1 MYKFENINPEIQKNP
16 EDLKNPEKNDNYT
29 SVNLERTTYFCKEKF
44 NNPEN
49 KKEICNSL
57 NNNFSKIL
65 AENWI
70 DFQKLFETKTWQKLD
85 LA

>member
-1 MYKFENINPEIQKNP
+1 MSIEKINIEIQKNP

-29 SVNLERTTYFCKEKF
+29 SVNIERTTDFCKEKF
-44 NNPEN
+44 NIPEN

-65 AENWI
+65 AEKWI
-70 DFQKLFETKTWQKLD
+70 DFQELFKTKTWQKLE